1 MVSLELLLLGA
12 GVGLLGLAAG
22 AFAWARRRHAAA
34 PGALGERPAK
44 GHRPETSRLG
54 QARAAG
60 FPAKQ
65 TLLRDVHDS
74 EIEAQIRTGALVDA
88 ITLYREKTGVGLQE
102 AKDAVEAWRDRLRAS

>member
-1 MVSLELLLLGA
+1 MVSAELLLVVA

-22 AFAWARRRHAAA
+22 AFAWARRGRGAA
-34 PGALGERPAK
+34 PGARVGLPPK
-44 GHRPETSRLG
+44 GPRLEAG
-54 QARAAG
+54 RLAQARAAG

-65 TLLRDVHDS
+65 MLLRDVHDS